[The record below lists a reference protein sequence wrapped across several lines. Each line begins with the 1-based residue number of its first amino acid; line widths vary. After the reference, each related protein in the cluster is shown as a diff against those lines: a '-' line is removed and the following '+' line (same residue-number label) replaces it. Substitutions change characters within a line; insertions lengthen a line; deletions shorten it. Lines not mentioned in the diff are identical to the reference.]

1 MLQSIPINSVTIT
14 NRIRK
19 DLGDISALAANIS
32 ELGLLSPILVNKQ
45 YQLLAGERRL
55 TACREL
61 GWTDIPAIIM
71 DTADAERELAVEFAE
86 NRYRKDF
93 NMEEVVDTGIRLE
106 RIESIK
112 AEERRISTQ
121 NNNAAK
127 LAKAEVEN
135 FPHQEVGKTRDIV
148 ARRLGISGKQYERM
162 KFIVEHSADLSEGQY
177 ADWNTGVISTNKAY
191 GLIKKELEPKLP
203 AKKNSASADNNDELQ
218 ALRVTIETQQSIIDD
233 LQAALAA
240 ENPDYFAQKSRADK
254 AEDRVIEL
262 QNEVDFLRFKNE
274 KANQRLDENEK
285 SARGDFSFN
294 DPAGS
299 PRPDFEANKYL
310 NSLYSDI
317 ENFRDRLVQISHNKV
332 MASILRNETV
342 NANFAQVM
350 DLYYEAYRD
359 MLSVFNKHEKIVDIE
374 SQNPTDNES
383 YIDVAINE

>member
-45 YQLLAGERRL
+45 RQLLAGERRL

-93 NMEEVVDTGIRLE
+93 NREEIVDTGIRLE
-106 RIESIK
+106 RLESVK
-112 AEERRISTQ
+112 ARERQATSTGGSDPQ
-121 NNNAAK
+121 LRVN
-127 LAKAEVEN
+127 LPQAENGRV
-135 FPHQEVGKTRDIV
+135 RDII
-148 ARRLGISGKQYERM
+148 AKYLGISGSQYERM
-162 KFIVEHSADLSEGQY
+162 KFVVEHKADLSEGQY

-218 ALRVTIETQQSIIDD
+218 SLRVTIETQQSIIAD

-294 DPAGS
+294 DPVGS
-299 PRPDFEANKYL
+299 PRPDLEANKYL

>member
-1 MLQSIPINSVTIT
+1 MFQSIPIFSVTIA

-19 DLGDISALAANIS
+19 DLGDISALATNIS

-93 NMEEVVDTGIRLE
+93 NREEIVDTGIRLE
-106 RIESIK
+106 RMESVK
-112 AEERRISTQ
+112 ARERQATSTGGSDPQ
-121 NNNAAK
+121 LRVN
-127 LAKAEVEN
+127 LPQAENGRV
-135 FPHQEVGKTRDIV
+135 RDIV
-148 ARRLGISGKQYERM
+148 AKYLGISGSQYERM
-162 KFIVEHSADLSEGQY
+162 KFVVEHKADLSEGQY

-203 AKKNSASADNNDELQ
+203 AKNNSASADNNDELQ

-233 LQAALAA
+233 LQAALAT

-294 DPAGS
+294 DPTGS
-299 PRPDFEANKYL
+299 PRPDLEANKYL

>member
-1 MLQSIPINSVTIT
+1 MLQSILINSVTVT

-45 YQLLAGERRL
+45 HQLLAGERRL

-93 NMEEVVDTGIRLE
+93 NREEIVDAGIQME

-127 LAKAEVEN
+127 SVKAEVEN

-177 ADWNTGVISTNKAY
+177 TDWNTGVISTNKAY

-218 ALRVTIETQQSIIDD
+218 ALRVTIETQQSIIAD

-285 SARGDFSFN
+285 SAHGDFSFN
-294 DPAGS
+294 DPVGS
-299 PRPDFEANKYL
+299 PRPDLEANKYL

-359 MLSVFNKHEKIVDIE
+359 MLMIFDRHEKVIDIG
-374 SQNPTDNES
+374 SDRSLDSES
-383 YIDVAINE
+383 YIDVVND

>member
-45 YQLLAGERRL
+45 RQLLAGERRL

-93 NMEEVVDTGIRLE
+93 NREEIVDTGIRLE
-106 RIESIK
+106 RLESVK
-112 AEERRISTQ
+112 ARERQATSTGGSDPQ
-121 NNNAAK
+121 LRVN
-127 LAKAEVEN
+127 LPQAENGRV
-135 FPHQEVGKTRDIV
+135 RDII
-148 ARRLGISGKQYERM
+148 AKYLGISGSQYERM
-162 KFIVEHSADLSEGQY
+162 KFVVEHKADLSEGQY

-218 ALRVTIETQQSIIDD
+218 ALRVTIETQQSIIAD

-294 DPAGS
+294 DPVGS
-299 PRPDFEANKYL
+299 PRPDLEANKYL

-359 MLSVFNKHEKIVDIE
+359 MLMIFDRHEKVIDIG
-374 SQNPTDNES
+374 SNRPLDSES
-383 YIDVAINE
+383 YIDVVND

>member
-1 MLQSIPINSVTIT
+1 MLQSIPINSITIT

-93 NMEEVVDTGIRLE
+93 NREEIVDTGIRLE
-106 RIESIK
+106 RILSVE
-112 AEERRISTQ
+112 AEETSLANLKQNST
-121 NNNAAK
+121 
-127 LAKAEVEN
+127 EVKN
-135 FPHQEVGKTRDIV
+135 FTPRKETGKTRDIV
-148 ARRLGISGKQYERM
+148 AKRLGMSGVQYERM

-177 ADWNTGVISTNKAY
+177 TDWNTGVISTNKAY
-191 GLIKKELEPKLP
+191 GLIKKELEPKLL

-359 MLSVFNKHEKIVDIE
+359 MLMIFDRHEKVIDIG
-374 SQNPTDNES
+374 SNRSIDNES
-383 YIDVAINE
+383 YIDIVND

>member
-1 MLQSIPINSVTIT
+1 MLQSIHINSVTIT

-61 GWTDIPAIIM
+61 GWMDIPAIIM

-93 NMEEVVDTGIRLE
+93 NREEIVDAGIQME

-127 LAKAEVEN
+127 SVKAEVEN
-135 FPHQEVGKTRDIV
+135 FPHQEVGKTRDII
-148 ARRLGISGKQYERM
+148 ARHLGISGKQYERM
-162 KFIVEHSADLSEGQY
+162 KFIVEHKTDLSEGEY
-177 ADWNTGVISTNKAY
+177 TDWNTGVISTNKAY
-191 GLIKKELEPKLP
+191 GFIKKELEPKLP
-203 AKKNSASADNNDELQ
+203 AKKNTDSANNNDELQ

-274 KANQRLDENEK
+274 KANRRLDENEK

-299 PRPDFEANKYL
+299 PRPDLEANKYL

-342 NANFAQVM
+342 NANFTQVM

-359 MLSVFNKHEKIVDIE
+359 MLMIFNRHEKVIDIG
-374 SQNPTDNES
+374 SNRSIDSES
-383 YIDVAINE
+383 YIDVVND

>member
-1 MLQSIPINSVTIT
+1 MLQSIPINSITIA

-19 DLGDISALAANIS
+19 DLGDISTLAANIS

-45 YQLLAGERRL
+45 HQLLAGERRL
-55 TACREL
+55 AACREL

-93 NMEEVVDTGIRLE
+93 NREEIVDTGIRLE
-106 RIESIK
+106 RLESVK
-112 AEERRISTQ
+112 ARERQATSTGGSDPQ
-121 NNNAAK
+121 LRVN
-127 LAKAEVEN
+127 LPQAENGRV
-135 FPHQEVGKTRDIV
+135 RDII
-148 ARRLGISGKQYERM
+148 AKYLGISGSQYERM
-162 KFIVEHSADLSEGQY
+162 KFVVEHKADLSEGQY

-203 AKKNSASADNNDELQ
+203 AKNNSASADNNDELQ
-218 ALRVTIETQQSIIDD
+218 ALRVTIETQQSIIAD

-294 DPAGS
+294 DPVGS
-299 PRPDFEANKYL
+299 PRPDLEANKYL

-359 MLSVFNKHEKIVDIE
+359 MLMIFDRHEKVIDIG
-374 SQNPTDNES
+374 SNRPLDSES
-383 YIDVAINE
+383 YIDVVND

>member
-1 MLQSIPINSVTIT
+1 MLQSIPINSVTVT

-45 YQLLAGERRL
+45 HQLLAGERRL

-93 NMEEVVDTGIRLE
+93 NREEIVDAGIQME
-106 RIESIK
+106 RILSVE
-112 AEERRISTQ
+112 AQERMMSGKSDPSQ
-121 NNNAAK
+121 NSD
-127 LAKAEVEN
+127 E
-135 FPHQEVGKTRDIV
+135 GSGRTDDIV
-148 ARRLGISGKQYERM
+148 AKKLGMSRDTYRKM
-162 KFIVEHSADLSEGQY
+162 KYIVDNRSILSEGQY
-177 ADWNTGVISTNKAY
+177 TDWNAGVISTNKAY

-203 AKKNSASADNNDELQ
+203 AKKDSASADNTDELQ
-218 ALRVTIETQQSIIDD
+218 ALRLTIETQQSIIDD

-274 KANQRLDENEK
+274 KTNQRLDENEK

-299 PRPDFEANKYL
+299 PRPDLEANKYL

-317 ENFRDRLVQISHNKV
+317 ENFRDRLIQISHNKV

-359 MLSVFNKHEKIVDIE
+359 MLMIFNRHEKVIDIG
-374 SQNPTDNES
+374 SNRSIDSES
-383 YIDVAINE
+383 YIDVVND

>member
-1 MLQSIPINSVTIT
+1 MFQSIPISSVTIA

-19 DLGDISALAANIS
+19 DLGDISALATNIS

-93 NMEEVVDTGIRLE
+93 NREEIVDTGIRLE
-106 RIESIK
+106 RILSVKAQERIK
-112 AEERRISTQ
+112 AGKSDPRQ
-121 NNNAAK
+121 NSDEGSGRTDDAVSNN
-127 LAKAEVEN
+127 
-135 FPHQEVGKTRDIV
+135 
-148 ARRLGISGKQYERM
+148 LGISRDTYRKM
-162 KFIVEHSADLSEGQY
+162 KYIVDNRSILSEGQY

-203 AKKNSASADNNDELQ
+203 AKNNSASADNNDELQ

-233 LQAALAA
+233 LQAALAT

-299 PRPDFEANKYL
+299 PRPDLEANKYL

-359 MLSVFNKHEKIVDIE
+359 MLMIFDRHEKVIDIG
-374 SQNPTDNES
+374 SNQSIDSES
-383 YIDVAINE
+383 YIDVVND

>member
-1 MLQSIPINSVTIT
+1 MLQSIPINSVTVT

-93 NMEEVVDTGIRLE
+93 NREEIVDAGIQME

-127 LAKAEVEN
+127 SVKAEVEN

-162 KFIVEHSADLSEGQY
+162 KFIVEHSADLSKGQY
-177 ADWNTGVISTNKAY
+177 TDWNTGAISTNKAY

-203 AKKNSASADNNDELQ
+203 AKKDSASADNTDELQ

-299 PRPDFEANKYL
+299 PRPDLEANKYL

-359 MLSVFNKHEKIVDIE
+359 MLMIFNRHEKVIDIG
-374 SQNPTDNES
+374 SNRSIDSES
-383 YIDVAINE
+383 YIDVVND

>member
-19 DLGDISALAANIS
+19 DLGDISALVANIS
-32 ELGLLSPILVNKQ
+32 ELGLLYPIIVNKQ

-93 NMEEVVDTGIRLE
+93 NREEIVDAGVQME

-127 LAKAEVEN
+127 SVKAEVEN

-148 ARRLGISGKQYERM
+148 AHRLGISGKQYERM
-162 KFIVEHSADLSEGQY
+162 KFIVEHKTDLSEGEY
-177 ADWNTGVISTNKAY
+177 TDWNTGVISTNKAY
-191 GLIKKELEPKLP
+191 GFIKKELEPKLQ
-203 AKKNSASADNNDELQ
+203 AKKNTDSANNNDELQ

-285 SARGDFSFN
+285 TARGDFSFN

-299 PRPDFEANKYL
+299 PRPDLEASKYL

-359 MLSVFNKHEKIVDIE
+359 MLMIFDRHEKVIDIG
-374 SQNPTDNES
+374 SNRSIDSES
-383 YIDVAINE
+383 YIDVVND

>member
-19 DLGDISALAANIS
+19 DLGDISALVANIS
-32 ELGLLSPILVNKQ
+32 ELGLLYPIIVNKQ

-93 NMEEVVDTGIRLE
+93 NREEIVDAGIQME

-127 LAKAEVEN
+127 SVKAEVEN

-162 KFIVEHSADLSEGQY
+162 KFIVEHSADLSKGQY
-177 ADWNTGVISTNKAY
+177 TDWNTGAISTNKAY

-203 AKKNSASADNNDELQ
+203 AKKDSASADNTDELQ

-299 PRPDFEANKYL
+299 PRPDLEANKYL

-359 MLSVFNKHEKIVDIE
+359 MLMIFNRHEKVIDIG
-374 SQNPTDNES
+374 SNRSIDSES
-383 YIDVAINE
+383 YIDVVND

>member
-1 MLQSIPINSVTIT
+1 MQTT
-14 NRIRK
+14 TK
-19 DLGDISALAANIS
+19 G
-32 ELGLLSPILVNKQ
+32 
-45 YQLLAGERRL
+45 
-55 TACREL
+55 
-61 GWTDIPAIIM
+61 
-71 DTADAERELAVEFAE
+71 
-86 NRYRKDF
+86 
-93 NMEEVVDTGIRLE
+93 
-106 RIESIK
+106 
-112 AEERRISTQ
+112 
-121 NNNAAK
+121 
-127 LAKAEVEN
+127 
-135 FPHQEVGKTRDIV
+135 
-148 ARRLGISGKQYERM
+148 
-162 KFIVEHSADLSEGQY
+162 
-177 ADWNTGVISTNKAY
+177 
-191 GLIKKELEPKLP
+191 
-203 AKKNSASADNNDELQ
+203 DNNDELQ

-285 SARGDFSFN
+285 FARGDFSFN

-299 PRPDFEANKYL
+299 PRPDLEANKYL

-359 MLSVFNKHEKIVDIE
+359 MLMIFDRHEKVIDIG
-374 SQNPTDNES
+374 SNRPLDSES
-383 YIDVAINE
+383 YIDVVND

>member
-1 MLQSIPINSVTIT
+1 MLQSIPINSVTVT

-55 TACREL
+55 AACKSL

-93 NMEEVVDTGIRLE
+93 NREEIVDTGIRLE

-127 LAKAEVEN
+127 SVKAEVEN

-177 ADWNTGVISTNKAY
+177 TDWNTGVISTNKAY

-203 AKKNSASADNNDELQ
+203 VPKAPKDESLEVVQKQLADAMLKIADLQDENDQLKTDISTFNNAAYMERNKKSVYAATGDTDQIYDLGFKVRNMLEEDLAPLKFRRCFQRTQVSETAREN
-218 ALRVTIETQQSIIDD
+218 LRDLIDAVQGWTSEMEMLLNGNTNIIDM
-233 LQAALAA
+233 
-240 ENPDYFAQKSRADK
+240 E
-254 AEDRVIEL
+254 
-262 QNEVDFLRFKNE
+262 
-274 KANQRLDENEK
+274 
-285 SARGDFSFN
+285 
-294 DPAGS
+294 
-299 PRPDFEANKYL
+299 
-310 NSLYSDI
+310 
-317 ENFRDRLVQISHNKV
+317 
-332 MASILRNETV
+332 
-342 NANFAQVM
+342 
-350 DLYYEAYRD
+350 
-359 MLSVFNKHEKIVDIE
+359 
-374 SQNPTDNES
+374 
-383 YIDVAINE
+383 

>member
-1 MLQSIPINSVTIT
+1 MLQSIPISSVTIA

-19 DLGDISALAANIS
+19 DLGDISALATNIS

-45 YQLLAGERRL
+45 HQLLAGERRL

-71 DTADAERELAVEFAE
+71 ETADAERELAVEFAE

-106 RIESIK
+106 RILSVKAQERIK
-112 AEERRISTQ
+112 AGKSDPSQ
-121 NNNAAK
+121 NSDEGSGRTDDAVSNN
-127 LAKAEVEN
+127 L
-135 FPHQEVGKTRDIV
+135 GMSRDTYRKMKYIV
-148 ARRLGISGKQYERM
+148 DNRS
-162 KFIVEHSADLSEGQY
+162 VLSEGEY
-177 ADWNTGVISTNKAY
+177 TDWNTGVISTNKAY

-203 AKKNSASADNNDELQ
+203 KKKNSASADNNDKLQ
-218 ALRVTIETQQSIIDD
+218 ALRVTIETQQSIIAD
-233 LQAALAA
+233 LQDALAA

-274 KANQRLDENEK
+274 KANQRLDENAK

-299 PRPDFEANKYL
+299 PRPDLEANKYL

>member
-93 NMEEVVDTGIRLE
+93 NREEIVDAGIQME

-127 LAKAEVEN
+127 SVKAEVEN

-162 KFIVEHSADLSEGQY
+162 KFIVEHKTDLSEGEY
-177 ADWNTGVISTNKAY
+177 TDWNTGVISTNKAY
-191 GLIKKELEPKLP
+191 GFIKKELEPKLP
-203 AKKNSASADNNDELQ
+203 AKKNTDSANNNDELQ

-299 PRPDFEANKYL
+299 PRPDLEANKYL

-359 MLSVFNKHEKIVDIE
+359 MVMIFGRHEKVIDIG
-374 SQNPTDNES
+374 SNRSIHSES
-383 YIDVAINE
+383 YIDVVND